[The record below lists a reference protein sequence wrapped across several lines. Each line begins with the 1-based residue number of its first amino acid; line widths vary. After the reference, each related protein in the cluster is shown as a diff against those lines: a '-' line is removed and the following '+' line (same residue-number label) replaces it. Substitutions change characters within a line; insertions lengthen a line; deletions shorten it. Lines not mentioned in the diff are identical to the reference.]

1 MKQLQFGSGTYKEE
15 KMTLIDA
22 IDKEVFL
29 SWKYRDTFLNTE
41 EYLRFLGLY
50 INESLISESTIY
62 SIEEDKFLYFLE
74 FLVNMVE
81 LLKTKSDVDFNDRS
95 CATIENI
102 PLILEKMNYK
112 LAKENDKILIIKK
125 DADIDTV
132 IQSVPDDIGKLLLEY
147 NDFKIKDDILAKRNI
162 LKQIDLYIEKNIK
175 LKGYDSGLENAIGKI
190 INELG
195 VNHPIN
201 KKYINYSNNQL
212 IEFYDKCFIM
222 MLHAIRIKEI
232 IAIKDEIKNLSIEV

>member
-1 MKQLQFGSGTYKEE
+1 MKQWKFGEE
-15 KMTLIDA
+15 PYNIEQMTLIEA

-29 SWKYRDTFLNTE
+29 SWKYRDTFLNTK
-41 EYLRFLGLY
+41 EYLKFLG
-50 INESLISESTIY
+50 ISIDDNSISDFTIY
-62 SIEEDKFLYFLE
+62 SIKEDTFLYFIE

-81 LLKTKSDVDFNDRS
+81 LLKNKNDVNFSNKI

-112 LAKENDKILIIKK
+112 LTKENDKILIIKK

-190 INELG
+190 TNELG

-201 KKYINYSNNQL
+201 EKYMNYSNNQL
-212 IEFYDKCFIM
+212 IEYYDKCFIM
-222 MLHAIRIKEI
+222 MLHAIRIKEV
-232 IAIKDEIKNLSIEV
+232 IAIKNEIKNLS